1 MTPLLT
7 DPNFNSERTL
17 IQITFDENESYSI
30 QNTVYTVLLG
40 GAVPQNLRGTNDST
54 FYTHYSMMSSVQNN
68 WGLGNLGRGDTNATM
83 AAVFDFQANQTGY
96 KNYKPTAAEIPQCNL
111 TGIFPGPAN
120 VEMWTP
126 VLAPNTSAKGA
137 GNGSTFYNNT
147 ATDMSITSYAA
158 QNLTAMGVTD
168 PDSVMPNFTYSGDSI
183 VNASNKPSALPAAA
197 MTSMAS
203 MASGASGSGAADAAS
218 TSGGATKLGVQ
229 AGGALAVVLSGVLAL
244 L

>member
-1 MTPLLT
+1 
-7 DPNFNSERTL
+7 
-17 IQITFDENESYSI
+17 
-30 QNTVYTVLLG
+30 
-40 GAVPQNLRGTNDST
+40 
-54 FYTHYSMMSSVQNN
+54 MMSSVQNN

-83 AAVFDFQANQTGY
+83 AAVFEFQANQTGY
-96 KNYKPTAAEIPQCNL
+96 QNYKPSDAEIPMTNL

-126 VLAPNTSAKGA
+126 VLAPNASAVGA

-147 ATDMSITSYAA
+147 ATDMSITSYDA

-183 VNASNKPSALPAAA
+183 VNASNKPSALPSAAA
-197 MTSMAS
+197 TSMAS
-203 MASGASGSGAADAAS
+203 SASGAAAS
-218 TSGGATKLGVQ
+218 SAKASGGATKLGVQ